1 MIKPE
6 DLNPTQRRAFDMWRR
21 LGLSTESTLRALEQ
35 DGQITLS
42 AEERQA
48 RVFSEVF
55 GLSASAARRAVE
67 GRDGPSRRPAS
78 GPVSEVAVRLSAE
91 PQPGDALQLVGKIEE
106 LAAELCRRGLSE
118 EKSLREAAFAV
129 FRVAPDD
136 WTQEWVAKVIE
147 HRWPALL
154 TGSGSSGSG
163 RTSGTVHG

>member
-1 MIKPE
+1 MIKPD
-6 DLNPTQRRAFDMWRR
+6 DLTPKQRQTFNMWRR
-21 LGLSTESTLRALEQ
+21 LGLSEQSSLRAMEQ

-42 AEERQA
+42 EGERRA
-48 RVFSEVF
+48 RMFSEVF
-55 GLSASAARRAVE
+55 GLSPSGARRAVE

-78 GPVSEVAVRLSAE
+78 GPVAE
-91 PQPGDALQLVGKIEE
+91 AGRSSSRPEPGDALRVVRKIEE
-106 LAAELCRRGLSE
+106 LAAGMCSSVSE
-118 EKSLREAAFAV
+118 EKALREAAFAV

-163 RTSGTVHG
+163 RTSGTVRG

>member
-1 MIKPE
+1 MRRE
-6 DLNPTQRRAFDMWRR
+6 DLNAEQRKAFDMWRR
-21 LGLSTESTLRALEQ
+21 LGLSEQSALRAMEQ
-35 DGQITLS
+35 DGQIQVS
-42 AEERQA
+42 EEDGQA
-48 RVFSEVF
+48 RMFSEVF

-78 GPVSEVAVRLSAE
+78 GPVSEVAVRLSAG

-154 TGSGSSGSG
+154 TGSGSSGS
-163 RTSGTVHG
+163 RRASGKVHG